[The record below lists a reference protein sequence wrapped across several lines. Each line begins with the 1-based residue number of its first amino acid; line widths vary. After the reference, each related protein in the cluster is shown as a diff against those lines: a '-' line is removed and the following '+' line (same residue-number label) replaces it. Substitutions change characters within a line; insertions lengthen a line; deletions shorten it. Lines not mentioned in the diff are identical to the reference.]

1 VKAAVILAALTLA
14 SPALAQNVVDGDTI
28 RIGAARF
35 HLWGIDAPEARQTC
49 GDGWQA
55 GAAASQS
62 RRTMEDRTMK
72 TYTVTYNVTLT
83 IEVQADSA
91 DEAERLAER
100 ELPSHCDVNYAV
112 SCHRIA
118 TSTARTSEDN

>member
-1 VKAAVILAALTLA
+1 
-14 SPALAQNVVDGDTI
+14 
-28 RIGAARF
+28 
-35 HLWGIDAPEARQTC
+35 
-49 GDGWQA
+49 
-55 GAAASQS
+55 
-62 RRTMEDRTMK
+62 ME

-91 DEAERLAER
+91 DEAERLADR

-118 TSTARTSEDN
+118 TSIARMREDN